1 MRIYDDI
8 QKEFNKVLSYS
19 QGVPLDKI
27 NTDDMFSKWWMNKK
41 KFFDYFGGQYIYE
54 VPEEIT
60 FNLSPE
66 ARHQRFEEFN
76 AMVNDILYNENE
88 SSAEDFYYFL
98 KDNEEGFYENNV
110 VADWDWNGAKIKT
123 GSKLVRSFK
132 HFIENKKLL
141 EDIQNSASRLIQ
153 EDKVTGKL
161 CFSIHP
167 LDFLSTSETTYN
179 WRSCHALD
187 GDYRSGNLG
196 YMMDGCTIICYVRGE
211 EETKLPRFPA
221 DVPWNS
227 KKWRVLLFWSNDE
240 TLLFAGRQ
248 YPFAS
253 QSVLD
258 DVLTKYMSMAGLGKL
273 ARYQKHKPDYW
284 TPWTGDLIEECP
296 VSGTGTTAK
305 LRLPHIYLSPSAI
318 KPLEAVIEDAP
329 GSRHFNDLLESSC
342 YKPLYSRAIWK
353 KSMWA
358 PDWAEVMSDSDTKLH
373 IGARVKCICGCGKDV
388 CDESSM
394 MCYDDELAYGHSKNI
409 SGISNCYECG
419 TRGDE
424 NDFIEGPDGEMYC
437 QECYNKLFIHCPEC
451 GNWMRKDLYADKCPF
466 CAIDNMLKNSKN
478 SWNLVDSVDDFVS
491 IPQEEGRYF

>member
-1 MRIYDDI
+1 
-8 QKEFNKVLSYS
+8 
-19 QGVPLDKI
+19 
-27 NTDDMFSKWWMNKK
+27 MFSKWWMNKK

-98 KDNEEGFYENNV
+98 KDNEAGFYENNV

-196 YMMDGCTIICYVRGE
+196 YMMDNSTIICYLRGE

-221 DVPWNS
+221 DVPWNA

-240 TLLFAGRQ
+240 SLLFAGRQ
-248 YPFAS
+248 YPFTS
-253 QSVLD
+253 QTALND
-258 DVLTKYMSMAGLGKL
+258 ILTKYMSLAGLGKH
-273 ARYQKHKPDYW
+273 AQGREPDHW
-284 TPWTGDLIEECP
+284 TPWTGELIDECP

-305 LRLPHIYLSPSAI
+305 LRTPYIYLGPSAI
-318 KPLEAVIEDAP
+318 KPLDAVIEDAQ
-329 GSRHFNDLLESSC
+329 GSCHFNDLLESSC
-342 YKPLYSRAIWK
+342 YKPLYARAIWK
-353 KSMWA
+353 KGFWA
-358 PDWAEVMSDSDTKLH
+358 PDWEEVMSDSDTKLTL
-373 IGARVKCICGCGKDV
+373 GANVKCICGCGKSV
-388 CDESSM
+388 CDTSSM
-394 MCYDDELAYGHSKNI
+394 MCHDDELAYGHSKHI
-409 SGISNCYECG
+409 DGISNCYECG
-419 TRGDE
+419 TRGDAD
-424 NDFIEGPDGEMYC
+424 DFIEGPDGEMYC
-437 QECYNKLFIHCPEC
+437 QECYNKIFIQCPEC
-451 GNWMRKDLYADKCPF
+451 GNLVRKDFYTGKCPF
-466 CAIDNMLKNSKN
+466 CAIDDMLKNRAD
-478 SWNLVDSVDDFVS
+478 SWANDSADNFIS

>member
-8 QKEFNKVLSYS
+8 KKEFNKVLSYS

-41 KFFDYFGGQYIYE
+41 KFFNYFGEQYIYE

-98 KDNEEGFYENNV
+98 RDNEAGFYDNNV
-110 VADWDWNGAKIKT
+110 VMEWVMSNDTKIKP

-187 GDYRSGNLG
+187 G
-196 YMMDGCTIICYVRGE
+196 V
-211 EETKLPRFPA
+211 
-221 DVPWNS
+221 
-227 KKWRVLLFWSNDE
+227 
-240 TLLFAGRQ
+240 
-248 YPFAS
+248 
-253 QSVLD
+253 
-258 DVLTKYMSMAGLGKL
+258 
-273 ARYQKHKPDYW
+273 
-284 TPWTGDLIEECP
+284 
-296 VSGTGTTAK
+296 
-305 LRLPHIYLSPSAI
+305 
-318 KPLEAVIEDAP
+318 
-329 GSRHFNDLLESSC
+329 
-342 YKPLYSRAIWK
+342 
-353 KSMWA
+353 
-358 PDWAEVMSDSDTKLH
+358 
-373 IGARVKCICGCGKDV
+373 
-388 CDESSM
+388 
-394 MCYDDELAYGHSKNI
+394 
-409 SGISNCYECG
+409 
-419 TRGDE
+419 
-424 NDFIEGPDGEMYC
+424 
-437 QECYNKLFIHCPEC
+437 
-451 GNWMRKDLYADKCPF
+451 
-466 CAIDNMLKNSKN
+466 
-478 SWNLVDSVDDFVS
+478 
-491 IPQEEGRYF
+491 

>member
-8 QKEFNKVLSYS
+8 KKEFNKVLSYS
-19 QGVPLDKI
+19 QDVPLDKI

-98 KDNEEGFYENNV
+98 KDNEAGFYENNV

-196 YMMDGCTIICYVRGE
+196 YMMDNSTIICYLRGE

-221 DVPWNS
+221 DVPWNA

-240 TLLFAGRQ
+240 SLLFAGRQ
-248 YPFAS
+248 YPFTS
-253 QSVLD
+253 QTALND
-258 DVLTKYMSMAGLGKL
+258 ILTKYMSLAGLGKH
-273 ARYQKHKPDYW
+273 AQGREPDHW
-284 TPWTGDLIEECP
+284 TPWTGELIDECP

-305 LRLPHIYLSPSAI
+305 LRTPYIYLGPSAI
-318 KPLEAVIEDAP
+318 KPLDAVIEDAQ
-329 GSRHFNDLLESSC
+329 GSCHFNDLLESSC
-342 YKPLYSRAIWK
+342 YKPLYARAIWK
-353 KSMWA
+353 KGFWA
-358 PDWAEVMSDSDTKLH
+358 PDWEEVMSDSDTKLTL
-373 IGARVKCICGCGKDV
+373 GANVKCICGCGKSV
-388 CDESSM
+388 CDTSSM
-394 MCYDDELAYGHSKNI
+394 MCHDDELAYGHSKHI
-409 SGISNCYECG
+409 DGISNCYECG
-419 TRGDE
+419 TRGDAD
-424 NDFIEGPDGEMYC
+424 DFIEGPDGEMYC
-437 QECYNKLFIHCPEC
+437 QECYNKIFIQCPEC
-451 GNWMRKDLYADKCPF
+451 GNLVRKDFYTGKCPF
-466 CAIDNMLKNSKN
+466 CAIDDMLKNRAD
-478 SWNLVDSVDDFVS
+478 SWANDSADNFIS

>member
-8 QKEFNKVLSYS
+8 KKEFNKVLSYS

-27 NTDDMFSKWWMNKK
+27 NTDDMFSKWWVNKK

-98 KDNEEGFYENNV
+98 KDNEAGFYENNV

-196 YMMDGCTIICYVRGE
+196 YMMDNSTIICYLRGE

-221 DVPWNS
+221 DVPWNA

-240 TLLFAGRQ
+240 SLLFAGRQ
-248 YPFAS
+248 YPFTS
-253 QSVLD
+253 QTALND
-258 DVLTKYMSMAGLGKL
+258 ILTKYMSLAGLGKH
-273 ARYQKHKPDYW
+273 AQGREPDHW
-284 TPWTGDLIEECP
+284 TPWTGELIDECP

-305 LRLPHIYLSPSAI
+305 LRTPYIYLGPSAI
-318 KPLEAVIEDAP
+318 KPLDAVIEDAQ
-329 GSRHFNDLLESSC
+329 GSCHFNDLLESSC
-342 YKPLYSRAIWK
+342 YKPLYARAIWK
-353 KSMWA
+353 KGFWA
-358 PDWAEVMSDSDTKLH
+358 PDWEEVMSDSDTKLTL
-373 IGARVKCICGCGKDV
+373 GANVKCICGCGKSV
-388 CDESSM
+388 CDTSSM
-394 MCYDDELAYGHSKNI
+394 MCHDDELAYGHSKHI
-409 SGISNCYECG
+409 DGISNCYECG
-419 TRGDE
+419 TRGDAD
-424 NDFIEGPDGEMYC
+424 DFIEGPDGEMYC
-437 QECYNKLFIHCPEC
+437 QECYNKIFIQCPEC
-451 GNWMRKDLYADKCPF
+451 GNMMRKDYYTGKCPF
-466 CAIDNMLKNSKN
+466 CAIDDMLKNRAD
-478 SWNLVDSVDDFVS
+478 SWANDSVDDFVS
-491 IPQEEGRYF
+491 IPQPGGVYF

>member
-1 MRIYDDI
+1 
-8 QKEFNKVLSYS
+8 
-19 QGVPLDKI
+19 
-27 NTDDMFSKWWMNKK
+27 MFSKWWMNKK
-41 KFFDYFGGQYIYE
+41 KFFDYFGKQYIYE

-98 KDNEEGFYENNV
+98 KDNEDGFYDNNV
-110 VADWDWNGAKIKT
+110 VMEWVTSNDTKIKP

-196 YMMDGCTIICYVRGE
+196 YMMDNSTIICYLRGE

-221 DVPWNS
+221 DVPWNA

-240 TLLFAGRQ
+240 SLLFAGRQ
-248 YPFAS
+248 YPFTS
-253 QSVLD
+253 QTALD
-258 DVLTKYMSMAGLGKL
+258 DILTKYMSLAGLGKH
-273 ARYQKHKPDYW
+273 AQGREPDHW
-284 TPWTGDLIEECP
+284 TPWTGELIDECP

-305 LRLPHIYLSPSAI
+305 LRTPYIYLGPSAI
-318 KPLEAVIEDAP
+318 KPLDAVIEDAQ
-329 GSRHFNDLLESSC
+329 GSCHFNDLLESSC
-342 YKPLYSRAIWK
+342 YKPLYARAIWK
-353 KSMWA
+353 KGFWA
-358 PDWAEVMSDSDTKLH
+358 PDWEEVMSDSDTKLTL
-373 IGARVKCICGCGKDV
+373 GANVKCICGCGKSV
-388 CDESSM
+388 CDTSSM
-394 MCYDDELAYGHSKNI
+394 MCHDDELAYGHSKHI
-409 SGISNCYECG
+409 DGISNCYECG
-419 TRGDE
+419 TRGDAD
-424 NDFIEGPDGEMYC
+424 DFIEGPDGEMYC
-437 QECYNKLFIHCPEC
+437 QECYNKIFIQCPEC
-451 GNWMRKDLYADKCPF
+451 GNLVRKDFYTGKCPF
-466 CAIDNMLKNSKN
+466 YAIDDMLKNRAD
-478 SWNLVDSVDDFVS
+478 SWANDSADNFIS

>member
-1 MRIYDDI
+1 
-8 QKEFNKVLSYS
+8 
-19 QGVPLDKI
+19 
-27 NTDDMFSKWWMNKK
+27 MFSKWWVNKK

-98 KDNEEGFYENNV
+98 KDNEAGFYENNV

-196 YMMDGCTIICYVRGE
+196 YMMDNSTIICYLRGE

-221 DVPWNS
+221 DVPWNA

-240 TLLFAGRQ
+240 SLLFAGRQ
-248 YPFAS
+248 YPFTS
-253 QSVLD
+253 QTALND
-258 DVLTKYMSMAGLGKL
+258 ILTKYMSLAGLGKH
-273 ARYQKHKPDYW
+273 AQGREPDHW
-284 TPWTGDLIEECP
+284 TPWTGELIDECP

-305 LRLPHIYLSPSAI
+305 LRTPYIYLGPSAI
-318 KPLEAVIEDAP
+318 KPLDAVIEDAQ
-329 GSRHFNDLLESSC
+329 GSCHFNDLLESSC
-342 YKPLYSRAIWK
+342 YKPLYARAIWK
-353 KSMWA
+353 KGFWA
-358 PDWAEVMSDSDTKLH
+358 PDWEEVMSDSDTKLTL
-373 IGARVKCICGCGKDV
+373 GANVKCICGCGKSV
-388 CDESSM
+388 CDTSSM
-394 MCYDDELAYGHSKNI
+394 MCHDDELAYGHSKHI
-409 SGISNCYECG
+409 DGISNCYECG
-419 TRGDE
+419 TRGDAD
-424 NDFIEGPDGEMYC
+424 DFIEGPDGEMYC
-437 QECYNKLFIHCPEC
+437 QECYNKIFIQCPEC
-451 GNWMRKDLYADKCPF
+451 GNMMRKDYYTGKCPF
-466 CAIDNMLKNSKN
+466 CAIDDMLKNRAD
-478 SWNLVDSVDDFVS
+478 SWANDSVDDFVS
-491 IPQEEGRYF
+491 IPQPGGVYF